1 MKPQMSLGAQA
12 KPNAAGVAGD
22 RRRGRPDEQV
32 GGVGQRDAGVD
43 DSTSRSWRP
52 KTTTTHR
59 VVAGEITRQVF
70 RRKPIVRHGQ
80 NLLPRRAYVL
90 RAARRRAAVG
100 CPRRKRP
107 GARRLRR
114 TAFPALQL
122 VPRLRRAGPR
132 CDTTDAEMWWRPRA
146 TARAPECG
154 YRCAPLRAT

>member
-1 MKPQMSLGAQA
+1 MSLGAQA
-12 KPNAAGVAGD
+12 KPNAAGVA
-22 RRRGRPDEQV
+22 RGRCPGCPDEEAACV
-32 GGVGQRDAGVD
+32 GRRDAEVD
-43 DSTSRSWRP
+43 DSTSRRWRP
-52 KTTTTHR
+52 TTTTTHR

-114 TAFPALQL
+114 TAFPALQV

-132 CDTTDAEMWWRPRA
+132 CDTTDAEMW
-146 TARAPECG
+146 
-154 YRCAPLRAT
+154 